1 MIPVIELCGMLI
13 LFVMLDVSCHVHELD
28 NLFEGVSSDQSSVEV
43 DGFVVDS
50 SAVLDEKLDVVFVNT
65 A

>member
-1 MIPVIELCGMLI
+1 MHFLAKKSKNKVLKIVFFFKVLKCNL
-13 LFVMLDVSCHVHELD
+13 S
-28 NLFEGVSSDQSSVEV
+28 LFEGVSSDQSSVEV